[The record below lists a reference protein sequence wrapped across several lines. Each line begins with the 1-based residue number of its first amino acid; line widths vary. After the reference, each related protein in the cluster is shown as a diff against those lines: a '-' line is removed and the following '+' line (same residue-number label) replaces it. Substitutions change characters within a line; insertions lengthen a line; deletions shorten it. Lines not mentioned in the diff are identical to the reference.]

1 MKGILILTA
10 DERAYK
16 NGLVIETGG
25 IVHPPT
31 RTDIT
36 YICHMTKITEKEIKR
51 WLDVIGYR
59 MVVVVEKL
67 PTLSQETKDAIIIDK
82 SLLVGKPNHKKQIDA
97 LFRWSDRKRVHQ
109 AFEGIPIPLAL
120 SFLRENKVDDIE
132 LWRMLADVTFTLPKE
147 YAEAVMVYGVKPSRK
162 QVKWPKKKAKED
174 ERPSIFRKSDLFW
187 REIIEADASER
198 NSLRDNNVQDLPKSV
213 KKRKEKVLSWL

>member
-213 KKRKEKVLSWL
+213 KKRKEKVISWL

>member
-1 MKGILILTA
+1 M
-10 DERAYK
+10 
-16 NGLVIETGG
+16 
-25 IVHPPT
+25 
-31 RTDIT
+31 
-36 YICHMTKITEKEIKR
+36 
-51 WLDVIGYR
+51 DVIGYR

-213 KKRKEKVLSWL
+213 KKRKEKVISWL

>member
-162 QVKWPKKKAKED
+162 QVKWPKKKTKED

>member
-132 LWRMLADVTFTLPKE
+132 LWRMLADVTFTLPIE